1 MMLKVLKVVKK
12 CSKSEKLPSN
22 CGLVYPWEWGG
33 GLFTTSSIRAGV
45 YSVSALNREI
55 IRKPDPYHSLI
66 KTNGAEKKGRQI
78 SN

>member
-1 MMLKVLKVVKK
+1 MLEKSKVAKQLWLSLSVGRG
-12 CSKSEKLPSN
+12 E
-22 CGLVYPWEWGG
+22 
-33 GLFTTSSIRAGV
+33 LFTTSSIRAGV
-45 YSVSALNREI
+45 YSVSPLNREI

>member
-1 MMLKVLKVVKK
+1 MLEKSKVAKQLWLSLSV
-12 CSKSEKLPSN
+12 
-22 CGLVYPWEWGG
+22 GGGGG

-45 YSVSALNREI
+45 YSVSALNREV

>member
-1 MMLKVLKVVKK
+1 MLEKSKVAKQLWLSLSVGV
-12 CSKSEKLPSN
+12 
-22 CGLVYPWEWGG
+22 GG